1 MDLTQTLIAISLLA
15 ISIAVVVCTV
25 YLVSLIK
32 ELKNAVVK
40 ATSILDDTHQITNSI
55 ARPVSSFSDFLM
67 GFKNGF
73 HLFNSFFNKD
83 DKKP

>member
-1 MDLTQTLIAISLLA
+1 MDLTQIFIVISLLA
-15 ISIAVVVCTV
+15 ISIAIVVTTI

-32 ELKNAVVK
+32 ELRTAVVK
-40 ATSILDDTHQITNSI
+40 ATSILDDAHSITNSV

-83 DKKP
+83 DKKA